1 VPPLPAADPAEVT
14 ELFDQYR
21 RMGELLHLVI
31 ADRTSDVYLG
41 EVMVTV
47 GEDRIGELG
56 IGVVSGARHT
66 GLATAA
72 FQVFV
77 SWTATAL
84 GLRRLQVLVA
94 PENLSALRLAE
105 RTGFQ
110 REGVLRAYWEHD
122 GANVD
127 AIMLSMLPAEV
138 ARRPST

>member
-1 VPPLPAADPAEVT
+1 
-14 ELFDQYR
+14 
-21 RMGELLHLVI
+21 
-31 ADRTSDVYLG
+31 
-41 EVMVTV
+41 
-47 GEDRIGELG
+47 
-56 IGVVSGARHT
+56 
-66 GLATAA
+66 
-72 FQVFV
+72 
-77 SWTATAL
+77 
-84 GLRRLQVLVA
+84 VLVA